1 MLTTVVRCHRHHGEL
16 VRSQCCGA
24 TAQDDDGVAIGAAK
38 ASSTSRDGRCMRQE
52 VVLHGTATAPSTA
65 RRRGDWRCEGVIH
78 DDEMVHGNWGRDGVH
93 NGKWLRRCDGVDKW
107 LRVIRIG
114 DWGIK
119 IKGENVSFNLDAC
132 ICIFSLLLS
141 CM

>member
-1 MLTTVVRCHRHHGEL
+1 
-16 VRSQCCGA
+16 
-24 TAQDDDGVAIGAAK
+24 
-38 ASSTSRDGRCMRQE
+38 MRQE
-52 VVLHGTATAPSTA
+52 VLLHGTTTAPSTA

-78 DDEMVHGNWGRDGVH
+78 DDEMVHVNWRRDGVH

-119 IKGENVSFNLDAC
+119 IKGENVSSNLDLYLHTWFVFCHAC
-132 ICIFSLLLS
+132 DLDGLGSDRQVKVHFES
-141 CM
+141 